1 MELKNIISETLNEI
15 EKMAKTID
23 NGFNTAQKTPS
34 FFKTPPHLQNTPN
47 PKNANAPLESKNAAK
62 IETQEKITEEKE
74 EELKEIIT
82 EEIVQEKITEEKE
95 EELKEII
102 TEEIVQEK
110 ITEEKEEESK
120 EIITEEIT
128 PKTPTQETPTQVL
141 IPNERVFLKGLL
153 ERTLVLFK
161 GMQALEEKEVLK
173 RLDLVAR
180 FLQYQLSVL
189 EKRLESLERENTE

>member
-1 MELKNIISETLNEI
+1 MAGRMELKNIISETLSEI

-23 NGFNTAQKTPS
+23 DGFDRVQKTPS

-47 PKNANAPLESKNAAK
+47 PKNANAPLEPKNAAK
-62 IETQEKITEEKE
+62 IET
-74 EELKEIIT
+74 
-82 EEIVQEKITEEKE
+82 
-95 EELKEII
+95 
-102 TEEIVQEK
+102 QEK

-128 PKTPTQETPTQVL
+128 QENPTQENPTQAL

-161 GMQALEEKEVLK
+161 GMQALEEKEALK

>member
-23 NGFNTAQKTPS
+23 DGFNTAQKTPS
-34 FFKTPPHLQNTPN
+34 FFKTPPYLQNA
-47 PKNANAPLESKNAAK
+47 KNAETPPMSNTESKNAAK

-74 EELKEIIT
+74 EE
-82 EEIVQEKITEEKE
+82 
-95 EELKEII
+95 
-102 TEEIVQEK
+102 
-110 ITEEKEEESK
+110 SK
-120 EIITEEIT
+120 EIITEEIA
-128 PKTPTQETPTQVL
+128 QETPMQAP
-141 IPNERVFLKGLL
+141 ISNERVFLKSLL

-161 GMQALEEKEVLK
+161 GMQALEEEKALE

>member
-23 NGFNTAQKTPS
+23 DGFDTAQKTPS

-47 PKNANAPLESKNAAK
+47 PKNANAPLEPKNAAKNAAK

-74 EELKEIIT
+74 EETPEIIT
-82 EEIVQEKITEEKE
+82 EEIVQE
-95 EELKEII
+95 
-102 TEEIVQEK
+102 
-110 ITEEKEEESK
+110 
-120 EIITEEIT
+120 
-128 PKTPTQETPTQVL
+128 TPTQAL
-141 IPNERVFLKGLL
+141 IPNEQVFLKGLL

-161 GMQALEEKEVLK
+161 GMQALEEKEALK

-180 FLQYQLSVL
+180 FLQYQLSAL

>member
-23 NGFNTAQKTPS
+23 DGFNTAQKTPS
-34 FFKTPPHLQNTPN
+34 FFKTPPHLQNTP
-47 PKNANAPLESKNAAK
+47 KNANTPLELKNAAK

-74 EELKEIIT
+74 EEAPEIIT
-82 EEIVQEKITEEKE
+82 EEIAQEN
-95 EELKEII
+95 
-102 TEEIVQEK
+102 
-110 ITEEKEEESK
+110 
-120 EIITEEIT
+120 
-128 PKTPTQETPTQVL
+128 PTQAL

-161 GMQALEEKEVLK
+161 GMQALEEKEAMK

-180 FLQYQLSVL
+180 FLQYQLSAL

>member
-1 MELKNIISETLNEI
+1 MELKNIISETLSEI

-23 NGFNTAQKTPS
+23 DGFNVAQKTPS
-34 FFKTPPHLQNTPN
+34 FFKTPPNLPNTPD
-47 PKNANAPLESKNAAK
+47 PKNANAPLEPKNANTPLEPKNAAK
-62 IETQEKITEEKE
+62 IET
-74 EELKEIIT
+74 
-82 EEIVQEKITEEKE
+82 
-95 EELKEII
+95 
-102 TEEIVQEK
+102 QEK

-128 PKTPTQETPTQVL
+128 QETPTQETPTQETPTQAL

-161 GMQALEEKEVLK
+161 GMQALEEKEAMK

-180 FLQYQLSVL
+180 FLQYQLSAL

>member
-1 MELKNIISETLNEI
+1 MAGRMELKNIISETLNEI

-23 NGFNTAQKTPS
+23 DGFDRAQKTPS

-47 PKNANAPLESKNAAK
+47 PKNANTPLEPKNAAK

-82 EEIVQEKITEEKE
+82 EEIAQEN
-95 EELKEII
+95 
-102 TEEIVQEK
+102 
-110 ITEEKEEESK
+110 
-120 EIITEEIT
+120 
-128 PKTPTQETPTQVL
+128 PTQAL

-161 GMQALEEKEVLK
+161 GMQALEEKEALK

-180 FLQYQLSVL
+180 FLQYQLSTL
-189 EKRLESLERENTE
+189 EKRLESLERESTE

>member
-23 NGFNTAQKTPS
+23 NNFDAVQKTPS
-34 FFKTPPHLQNTPN
+34 FFKTPPNLQNA
-47 PKNANAPLESKNAAK
+47 KNAETPPMSNTEPKNAAK
-62 IETQEKITEEKE
+62 METQEKITEEN
-74 EELKEIIT
+74 
-82 EEIVQEKITEEKE
+82 TEEKE
-95 EELKEII
+95 EMP
-102 TEEIVQEK
+102 
-110 ITEEKEEESK
+110 

-128 PKTPTQETPTQVL
+128 PKNPAQVL
-141 IPNERVFLKGLL
+141 ISNERVFLKSLL
-153 ERTLVLFK
+153 ERTLVLFQ
-161 GMQALEEKEVLK
+161 GMQALEEKEALK

>member
-23 NGFNTAQKTPS
+23 DGLNTAQKTPS

-74 EELKEIIT
+74 EELKEII
-82 EEIVQEKITEEKE
+82 
-95 EELKEII
+95 KEI
-102 TEEIVQEK
+102 TQEN
-110 ITEEKEEESK
+110 
-120 EIITEEIT
+120 
-128 PKTPTQETPTQVL
+128 PTQENPTKAL

-161 GMQALEEKEVLK
+161 GMQALEEKEALK

-180 FLQYQLSVL
+180 FLQYQLSAL
-189 EKRLESLERENTE
+189 EKRLESLEREDTE

>member
-1 MELKNIISETLNEI
+1 MKNIISETLNEI

-23 NGFNTAQKTPS
+23 DGFDRTQKTPS

-47 PKNANAPLESKNAAK
+47 PKNANTPLEPKNAAK
-62 IETQEKITEEKE
+62 IETQEKITEENTEEKE
-74 EELKEIIT
+74 EEAPEIIT
-82 EEIVQEKITEEKE
+82 EEIAQEN
-95 EELKEII
+95 
-102 TEEIVQEK
+102 
-110 ITEEKEEESK
+110 
-120 EIITEEIT
+120 
-128 PKTPTQETPTQVL
+128 PTQAL

-161 GMQALEEKEVLK
+161 GMQALEEKEAMK

-180 FLQYQLSVL
+180 FLQYQLSAL

>member
-23 NGFNTAQKTPS
+23 DGFNTAQKTPS
-34 FFKTPPHLQNTPN
+34 FFKTPPNLQNTPKN
-47 PKNANAPLESKNAAK
+47 ANTPLEPKNATKNATK

-74 EELKEIIT
+74 EELKEII
-82 EEIVQEKITEEKE
+82 I
-95 EELKEII
+95 
-102 TEEIVQEK
+102 
-110 ITEEKEEESK
+110 
-120 EIITEEIT
+120 EEIT
-128 PKTPTQETPTQVL
+128 QENPTQAL

-161 GMQALEEKEVLK
+161 GMQALEEKEALK

-180 FLQYQLSVL
+180 FLQYQLSAL

>member
-1 MELKNIISETLNEI
+1 MAGRMELKNIISETLSEI

-23 NGFNTAQKTPS
+23 DGFNTAQKTPS

-47 PKNANAPLESKNAAK
+47 PKNANTPLEPKNAAK
-62 IETQEKITEEKE
+62 IETQEKITEEN
-74 EELKEIIT
+74 
-82 EEIVQEKITEEKE
+82 TEEKE
-95 EELKEII
+95 EEAP
-102 TEEIVQEK
+102 
-110 ITEEKEEESK
+110 

-128 PKTPTQETPTQVL
+128 QENPTQAL

-161 GMQALEEKEVLK
+161 GMQALEEKEALK

-180 FLQYQLSVL
+180 FLQYQLSAL

>member
-23 NGFNTAQKTPS
+23 NNFDAAQKTPS
-34 FFKTPPHLQNTPN
+34 FFKTPPYWQNA
-47 PKNANAPLESKNAAK
+47 KNAETPPMSNTEPKNAAK

-74 EELKEIIT
+74 EAQ
-82 EEIVQEKITEEKE
+82 EIVI
-95 EELKEII
+95 
-102 TEEIVQEK
+102 
-110 ITEEKEEESK
+110 
-120 EIITEEIT
+120 EEIT
-128 PKTPTQETPTQVL
+128 PKNPTQAP
-141 IPNERVFLKGLL
+141 ISNERVFLKNLL
-153 ERTLVLFK
+153 ERTLVLFQ
-161 GMQALEEKEVLK
+161 GMQALEEKDALK

>member
-23 NGFNTAQKTPS
+23 DGFDTAQKTPS
-34 FFKTPPHLQNTPN
+34 FFKTPPHLQNTP
-47 PKNANAPLESKNAAK
+47 KNANAPLEPKNAAKNATK

-74 EELKEIIT
+74 EEAPEIIT
-82 EEIVQEKITEEKE
+82 EEIA
-95 EELKEII
+95 
-102 TEEIVQEK
+102 
-110 ITEEKEEESK
+110 
-120 EIITEEIT
+120 
-128 PKTPTQETPTQVL
+128 QETPKEAP

-161 GMQALEEKEVLK
+161 GMQALEEKEALQ

-180 FLQYQLSVL
+180 FLQYQLSAL

>member
-23 NGFNTAQKTPS
+23 DGFNTAQKTPS

-47 PKNANAPLESKNAAK
+47 SKNANAPLESKNAAK

-74 EELKEIIT
+74 EE
-82 EEIVQEKITEEKE
+82 
-95 EELKEII
+95 
-102 TEEIVQEK
+102 
-110 ITEEKEEESK
+110 SK
-120 EIITEEIT
+120 EIITEKIT
-128 PKTPTQETPTQVL
+128 PKTPMQENPTQVL

-161 GMQALEEKEVLK
+161 GMQALEEKEALK

-180 FLQYQLSVL
+180 FLQYQLSAL

>member
-23 NGFNTAQKTPS
+23 NNFDAAQTTPS
-34 FFKTPPHLQNTPN
+34 FFKTPPYLQNTP
-47 PKNANAPLESKNAAK
+47 LEPKNAAK

-74 EELKEIIT
+74 EE
-82 EEIVQEKITEEKE
+82 VP
-95 EELKEII
+95 
-102 TEEIVQEK
+102 
-110 ITEEKEEESK
+110 

-128 PKTPTQETPTQVL
+128 QENPTQVL
-141 IPNERVFLKGLL
+141 ISNERVFLKNLL
-153 ERTLVLFK
+153 ERTLVLLK
-161 GMQALEEKEVLK
+161 GMQALEEKEALK

-189 EKRLESLERENTE
+189 EKRLESLERENTK

>member
-1 MELKNIISETLNEI
+1 MELKNIISETLSEI

-23 NGFNTAQKTPS
+23 DGFNVAQKTPS
-34 FFKTPPHLQNTPN
+34 FFKTPPNLPNTPD
-47 PKNANAPLESKNAAK
+47 PKNANAPLEPKNANTPLEPKNAAK
-62 IETQEKITEEKE
+62 IET
-74 EELKEIIT
+74 
-82 EEIVQEKITEEKE
+82 
-95 EELKEII
+95 
-102 TEEIVQEK
+102 QEK

-128 PKTPTQETPTQVL
+128 QETPTQETPTQETPTQAP

-161 GMQALEEKEVLK
+161 SMQALEEKEAMK

-180 FLQYQLSVL
+180 FLQYQLSAL
-189 EKRLESLERENTE
+189 EKRLESLEREDTE

>member
-23 NGFNTAQKTPS
+23 NNFDAAQKTPS
-34 FFKTPPHLQNTPN
+34 FFKTPPYLQNA
-47 PKNANAPLESKNAAK
+47 KNAETPPMSNTEPKNAAK
-62 IETQEKITEEKE
+62 IETQENTEEKE
-74 EELKEIIT
+74 EEA
-82 EEIVQEKITEEKE
+82 Q
-95 EELKEII
+95 
-102 TEEIVQEK
+102 
-110 ITEEKEEESK
+110 

-128 PKTPTQETPTQVL
+128 PKNPTQAP
-141 IPNERVFLKGLL
+141 ISNERVFLKSLL
-153 ERTLVLFK
+153 ERTLVLLK
-161 GMQALEEKEVLK
+161 GMQALEEKEALK

>member
-1 MELKNIISETLNEI
+1 MAGRMELKNIISETLNEI

-23 NGFNTAQKTPS
+23 DGFDRMQKTPS

-47 PKNANAPLESKNAAK
+47 PKNANASLEPKSAAK
-62 IETQEKITEEKE
+62 IET
-74 EELKEIIT
+74 
-82 EEIVQEKITEEKE
+82 
-95 EELKEII
+95 
-102 TEEIVQEK
+102 QEK

-128 PKTPTQETPTQVL
+128 PKNPTQAL
-141 IPNERVFLKGLL
+141 IPNERVFLKNLL

-161 GMQALEEKEVLK
+161 GMQALEEKEALK

>member
-1 MELKNIISETLNEI
+1 MAGRMELKNIISETLNEI

-23 NGFNTAQKTPS
+23 DGFDTAQKTPS
-34 FFKTPPHLQNTPN
+34 FFKTPSHLQNTPN
-47 PKNANAPLESKNAAK
+47 PKNANTPLESKNAAK
-62 IETQEKITEEKE
+62 IETQEKITEENTEEKE
-74 EELKEIIT
+74 EAKEIIT
-82 EEIVQEKITEEKE
+82 EEIA
-95 EELKEII
+95 
-102 TEEIVQEK
+102 
-110 ITEEKEEESK
+110 
-120 EIITEEIT
+120 
-128 PKTPTQETPTQVL
+128 QETPTQVL

-161 GMQALEEKEVLK
+161 GMQALEEKEAMK

>member
-23 NGFNTAQKTPS
+23 NNFDAAQKTPS
-34 FFKTPPHLQNTPN
+34 FFKTPPYLQNA
-47 PKNANAPLESKNAAK
+47 KNAETPPMSNTEPKNAAK
-62 IETQEKITEEKE
+62 IETQEKITEEN
-74 EELKEIIT
+74 
-82 EEIVQEKITEEKE
+82 TEEKE
-95 EELKEII
+95 EA
-102 TEEIVQEK
+102 
-110 ITEEKEEESK
+110 K

-128 PKTPTQETPTQVL
+128 QENPMQVL
-141 IPNERVFLKGLL
+141 IPNERVFLKNLL

-161 GMQALEEKEVLK
+161 GMQALEEKEAMK

-189 EKRLESLERENTE
+189 EKRLESLEKENTE